1 MDQIVK
7 PGNHWAARPLD
18 HYTAPMV
25 NLILAAFIASL
36 FICALLGL
44 PMLYA
49 VLAGLV
55 MFCVYGLYRGLP
67 ARRLLAVM
75 IPGFRSSMIVVVVLL
90 LIGVMSAAWRSSG
103 LMALLVIRGLSLIYP
118 PLFLLFVF
126 LLCSA
131 FSLILGSSLGSASVM
146 GVMLFTLGNAAGVNP
161 LLCGG
166 AILSGIYFGD
176 RASVLSSSA
185 LLVATITGADH
196 RKHLRNMFRPSVL
209 PFLISALIYA
219 LLSRYFPYDPDSAGA
234 VSALGAFFRLDS
246 PLLLLPLVFVLLP
259 AVTKL
264 KLRGAIVLST
274 IAAFIIAIAFQGITI
289 ATALEDLVFGYHRPV
304 DHPQLQLLFGSG
316 LVSMVKPMLTV
327 FFSGAL
333 PPLLVELGVLVGY
346 QRYFGKLGKKTYP
359 FVPALV
365 SGILTSAI
373 GCSQTLAVFLQAPLL
388 DQVYPAGQN
397 EQKALA
403 IGNTSILM
411 TALVP
416 WNIAMAVPL
425 AILGA
430 SASAGLFAFYLYLL
444 PLMVLVAEGL
454 GQSRRIPQTSAGSS
468 SIQS

>member
-1 MDQIVK
+1 
-7 PGNHWAARPLD
+7 
-18 HYTAPMV
+18 MV
-25 NLILAAFIASL
+25 NLILLAFIACL
-36 FICALLGL
+36 FVCALLGL

-55 MFCVYGLYRGLP
+55 MFHAYGLHRGLP

-103 LMALLVIRGLSLIYP
+103 LMALLVIQGLSLIYP

-146 GVMLFTLGNAAGVNP
+146 GVMLFTLGNAAGVDP
-161 LLCGG
+161 LLSGG

-185 LLVATITGADH
+185 LLVATITGVDH
-196 RKHLRNMFRPSVL
+196 KKHLRNMLRPSVL
-209 PFLISALIYA
+209 PFLLSALSYA
-219 LLSRYFPYDPDSAGA
+219 LLSRYFPYDPDSAGS
-234 VSALGAFFRLDS
+234 VSTLGAFFRLDS
-246 PLLLLPLVFVLLP
+246 PLLLLPLVLVLLP
-259 AVTKL
+259 AFTRL
-264 KLRGAIVLST
+264 KLRGAIMLST
-274 IAAFIIAIAFQGITI
+274 VAASIIAVGFQEISFG
-289 ATALEDLVFGYHRPV
+289 TALQDLVFGYRRPV
-304 DHPQLQLLFGSG
+304 DHPQLHLLYGGG
-316 LVSMVKPMLTV
+316 LVSMIKPMLTV

-333 PPLLVELGVLVGY
+333 PPLLVELGVLVDY
-346 QRYFGKLGKKTYP
+346 QSFFGRLARKTYA
-359 FVPALV
+359 FVPALA

-388 DQVYPAGQN
+388 DQVYPEGQN

-403 IGNTSILM
+403 MANTSIVL

-430 SASAGLFAFYLYLL
+430 PATAGLFAFYLYLL
-444 PLMVLVAEGL
+444 PLVVLVVEGL
-454 GQSRRIPQTSAGSS
+454 RQRRQNPKT
-468 SIQS
+468 

>member
-1 MDQIVK
+1 V
-7 PGNHWAARPLD
+7 
-18 HYTAPMV
+18 V
-25 NLILAAFIASL
+25 NLILLSFIASL
-36 FICALLGL
+36 FVCAFLGL

-49 VLAGLV
+49 VLAGLL
-55 MFCVYGLYRGLP
+55 MFCAYGLRRGYT
-67 ARRLLAVM
+67 ARRLFAVM

-103 LMALLVIRGLSLIYP
+103 LMALLVIKGLSLIYP
-118 PLFLLFVF
+118 PFFLLFVF

-146 GVMLFTLGNAAGVNP
+146 GVMLFTLGKAAGVDP
-161 LLCGG
+161 LLSGG

-185 LLVATITGADH
+185 LLVATITGVDH
-196 RKHLRNMFRPSVL
+196 KKHLRNMLRPSVL
-209 PFLISALIYA
+209 PFLLSALLYA
-219 LLSRYFPYDPDSAGA
+219 VLSRYFPYDPGSAGA

-246 PLLLLPLVFVLLP
+246 PVLMLPLALVMLP
-259 AVTKL
+259 AFTHL

-274 IAAFIIAIAFQGITI
+274 AAAAGIAVLYQNV
-289 ATALEDLVFGYHRPV
+289 DPWLVLRDMSFGYQRPIN
-304 DHPQLQLLFGSG
+304 HPQLRLLFGGG
-316 LVSMVKPMLTV
+316 LQSMIKPMITV
-327 FFSGAL
+327 FLSGAL
-333 PPLLVELGVLVGY
+333 PPLLSELRVLTKY
-346 QRYFGKLGKKTYP
+346 QDSLGRLARKTYP
-359 FVPALV
+359 FVPALA

-388 DQVYPAGQN
+388 DKVYQEGQN

-403 IGNTSILM
+403 IANTSIVL

-430 SASAGLFAFYLYLL
+430 PASSGLFAFYLYLL
-444 PLMVLVAEGL
+444 PLVVLVVEGL
-454 GQSRRIPQTSAGSS
+454 RYSGKTRQPSPGSN
-468 SIQS
+468 

>member
-1 MDQIVK
+1 M
-7 PGNHWAARPLD
+7 L
-18 HYTAPMV
+18 
-25 NLILAAFIASL
+25 NLILAAFLASL
-36 FICALLGL
+36 IICALLGL

-49 VLAGLV
+49 VLAGLL
-55 MFCVYGLYRGLP
+55 MFCIYGLIRGIT
-67 ARRLLAVM
+67 ARRLLEVM

-103 LMALLVIRGLSLIYP
+103 LMALLVIQGLALIYP

-185 LLVATITGADH
+185 LLVATITGTDH
-196 RKHLRNMFRPSVL
+196 KKHLRNMFLPSVL
-209 PFLISALIYA
+209 PFLLSSLIYA

-246 PLLLLPLVFVLLP
+246 PILLLPLTLVLLP
-259 AVTKL
+259 VFTKL

-274 IAAFIIAIAFQGITI
+274 ASAFIIAIAFQGIPF
-289 ATALEDLVFGYHRPV
+289 ATALQDLVFGYRRPV

-316 LVSMVKPMLTV
+316 LVSMLKPMLTV

-333 PPLLVELGVLVGY
+333 PPLLVELGALVDY
-346 QRYFGKLGKKTYP
+346 QRFFGSLSRKSYP
-359 FVPALV
+359 FVPAFA

-388 DQVYPAGQN
+388 DQVYPAEQK

-430 SASAGLFAFYLYLL
+430 SSTAGLFAFYLYLL
-444 PLMVLVAEGL
+444 PLVVLVMEGL
-454 GQSRRIPQTSAGSS
+454 RQCRLKPQT
-468 SIQS
+468 I